1 MESGIV
7 IEYID
12 RQRILCAVIL
22 EVKNQKL
29 RILTE
34 NNREVS
40 LAPARLSHCSRTRL
54 DPTVGRNRMVA
65 LLKDLASRRD
75 ALMRQVDIHALWE
88 VLNTEQE
95 WIDLPT
101 MTAFCFD
108 GEPNSDH
115 ESAVLRAFFGNR
127 LYFKFNHDAFY
138 PHSEAQVERLVRQQ
152 QEAAR
157 RERAI
162 QDAGD
167 WLRRVAEG
175 DRAPAPPAPEAG
187 APTVGEI
194 LQSSYIFGKDSPHH
208 ELAKAICQRANVD
221 SNDRFFELL
230 VKAGIFDLHVNT
242 DLVRE
247 GVPLEFPAEVLQA
260 AERAVQTPSVFADPV
275 PRRDLTDLNLM
286 TIDGQA
292 TLDFDDA
299 LSLEERGDHTLL
311 GIHIVDVAHYVR
323 KGDPIDREALRRASS
338 IYLPDGKLPM
348 LPPQLAEG
356 LCSLKAGELR
366 PAVSTLV
373 TLSPANQI
381 LSYEVVPSLIRVR
394 QQRTYYDV
402 NLVSE
407 VDPVILRLRA
417 IAAQFRQIRLDQ
429 RAVQISLPDVS
440 VWLGDNGEINVSR
453 VNRESPARYLVSELM
468 IMGNWLMARFLRDNA
483 MPAVFRAQPD
493 PKERLYAR
501 EEGTLFQNWMQRR
514 LLSRFVLDTQAGWHS
529 GLGLDAYVTATSPI
543 RKYYDL
549 VTQRQIRAALG
560 LEASYT
566 VEEVSRLLQLL
577 EEPMGA
583 VSRIQ
588 HNRQLYWLL
597 RHLETRV
604 GAREEAIVLARRRNG
619 YQILLTAYMLE
630 CDLPLTAGLSLK
642 PETVIEV
649 TIQNVNARKGTLA
662 VFTS

>member
-1 MESGIV
+1 MESGHV

-54 DPTVGRNRMVA
+54 DPGVGRNRMVE

-75 ALMRQVDIHALWE
+75 ALMRQVDIRELWE

-101 MTAFCFD
+101 MTAFCFG
-108 GEPNSDH
+108 GELNSDH

-127 LYFKFNHDAFY
+127 LYFKFNHDAFF
-138 PHSEAQVERLVRQQ
+138 PHSEAQVARLVRQQ
-152 QEAAR
+152 QDEDRRAR
-157 RERAI
+157 VI

-167 WLRRVAEG
+167 WLKLVAQG
-175 DRAPAPPAPEAG
+175 DGSGDPPAPATG
-187 APTVGEI
+187 APDPSVV
-194 LQSSYIFGKDSPHH
+194 LRSYAIFGKESPHQD
-208 ELAKAICQRANVD
+208 LGKAICQRAEID
-221 SNDRFFELL
+221 SADRLFDVL
-230 VKAGIFDLHVNT
+230 VKAGVFDRHVNT

-247 GVPLEFPAEVLQA
+247 GVPLEFPAEVLHA
-260 AERAVQTPSVFADPV
+260 AEQAVRAPSAIADERL
-275 PRRDLTDLNLM
+275 RRDLTSLELM

-299 LSLEERGDHTLL
+299 LSLEDRGDHARL
-311 GIHIVDVAHYVR
+311 GIHIVDVAHFVR
-323 KGDPIDREALRRASS
+323 KADSIDREALRRASS
-338 IYLPDGKLPM
+338 IYMPDRKIPM
-348 LPPQLAEG
+348 LPPSMAEG
-356 LCSLKAGELR
+356 LCSLRAGELR

-373 TLSPANQI
+373 MLSPANQI

-394 QQRTYYDV
+394 HQRTYYDV
-402 NLVSE
+402 NLTSE
-407 VDPVILRLRA
+407 ADPVILRLRA
-417 IAAQFRQIRLDQ
+417 IAEQFRQMRLDQ
-429 RAVQISLPDVS
+429 RAVQITLPDVN
-440 VWLGDNGEINVSR
+440 VWLGENGEVNVSR
-453 VNRESPARYLVSELM
+453 VNRESPARLLVSELM
-468 IMGNWLMARFLRDNA
+468 IMGNWLMARFLRDHA
-483 MPAVFRAQPD
+483 MPGIFRAQPD
-493 PKERLYAR
+493 PKERLYLR
-501 EEGTLFQNWMQRR
+501 EEGSLYQNWMQRR
-514 LLSRFVLDTQAGWHS
+514 LLSRFVLDTAAGWHS

-549 VTQRQIRAALG
+549 ITQRQIRAVLG
-560 LEASYT
+560 LEAPYT
-566 VEEVSRLLQLL
+566 AEEIDRLLQLL
-577 EEPMGA
+577 EQPMGA
-583 VSRIQ
+583 VSRVQ

-604 GAREEAIVLARRRNG
+604 GAREEAIVLTRRRNS
-619 YQILLTAYMLE
+619 YQVLLTAYMLE
-630 CDLPLTAGLSLK
+630 CDLPLTAGLNLK

-649 TIQNVNARKGTLA
+649 TIQNVNARKGSVA